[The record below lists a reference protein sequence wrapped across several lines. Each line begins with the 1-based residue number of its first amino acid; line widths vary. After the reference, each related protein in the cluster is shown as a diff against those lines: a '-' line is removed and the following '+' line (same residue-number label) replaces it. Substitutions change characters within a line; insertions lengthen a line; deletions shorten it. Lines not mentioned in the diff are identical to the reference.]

1 MIDMVLAVLGS
12 GPIGA
17 LVGGVL
23 GYFNRKIDLEA
34 KRIDVQLERDRWTH
48 EAAMRQVDLE
58 QTKAEADGM
67 RAVKQ
72 IEADGIVEAAR
83 MQAIAQAQAAD
94 RPSADVFREAGSWG
108 RGVLVLVTALQ
119 SVIRPLLTVA
129 LIGAALWLNLE
140 LLMLLR
146 GQTWA
151 KLQSL
156 EQRDLALEAL
166 RWTMAQASMAASYW
180 FVSRGTGK

>member
-1 MIDMVLAVLGS
+1 MMEVIGAILGS

-23 GYFNRKIDLEA
+23 GYFNRKIDLQA
-34 KRIDVQLERDRWTH
+34 KQIDAQLERDRWAH
-48 EAAMRQVDLE
+48 QAAMRQVDLE
-58 QTKAEADGM
+58 QTKAESDGM

-72 IEADGIVEAAR
+72 IEADGMVEAAR

-94 RPSADVFREAGSWG
+94 RPSADVFAQAGGWG
-108 RGVLVLVTALQ
+108 RGVLVFVTALQ

-146 GQTWA
+146 GQTWV
-151 KLQSL
+151 KLAPT

>member
-1 MIDMVLAVLGS
+1 MTEIIMAILGS

-23 GYFNRKIDLEA
+23 GYFNRKIDLQA
-34 KRIDVQLERDRWTH
+34 KQIDAQLERDRWTH
-48 EAAMRQVDLE
+48 DAAMRQVDLE

-72 IEADGIVEAAR
+72 IEADGMVEAAR
-83 MQAIAQAQAAD
+83 MAAIAQAQASD

-119 SVIRPLLTVA
+119 SVVRPLLTML
-129 LIGAALWLNLE
+129 LIGTALWLNIE

-151 KLQSL
+151 RLDAL

-166 RWTMAQASMAASYW
+166 RWTTTQASVVVGYW

>member
-1 MIDMVLAVLGS
+1 MMEVVSAILGS

-17 LVGGVL
+17 LVGGLL
-23 GYFNRKIDLEA
+23 GYFNRRIDLEA
-34 KRIDVQLERDRWTH
+34 KRIDVQLERDRWAH
-48 EAAMRQVDLE
+48 QAAMRQVDLE

-72 IEADGIVEAAR
+72 IEADGLAEAAR
-83 MQAIAQAQAAD
+83 LQAIAQAQAAD
-94 RPSADVFREAGSWG
+94 RVPADVFREAGGWG

-119 SVIRPLLTVA
+119 SIIRPLLTVA
-129 LIGAALWLNLE
+129 LIGTALWLNLE

-151 KLQSL
+151 RLEPLQ
-156 EQRDLALEAL
+156 QRDLALEAL
-166 RWTMAQASMAASYW
+166 RWTMAQGSMAASYW